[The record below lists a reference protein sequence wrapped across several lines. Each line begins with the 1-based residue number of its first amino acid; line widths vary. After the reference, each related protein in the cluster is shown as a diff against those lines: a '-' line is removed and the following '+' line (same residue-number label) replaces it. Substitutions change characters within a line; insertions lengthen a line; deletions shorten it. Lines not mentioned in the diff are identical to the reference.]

1 MNLGTRIQ
9 TRMTEKGWKLS
20 DLARATNVAKGYLS
34 EILSGKATRP
44 SAVSL
49 DAIAQALGTSVPDLL
64 GTPNYPGADTVKNAL
79 PSLLE
84 FAATEGLPEQDIK
97 MLAGISFRNAQPK
110 TANDWRYLWES
121 IKRSVGS

>member
-1 MNLGTRIQ
+1 MD
-9 TRMTEKGWKLS
+9 EKGWRLS

-49 DAIAQALGTSVPDLL
+49 ASIAEALGTSVADLL
-64 GTPNYPGADTVKNAL
+64 GTPARVANAAVTV
-79 PSLLE
+79 PQSLLE
-84 FAATEGLPEQDIK
+84 FATAEQLPEEDIQ
-97 MLAGISFRNAQPK
+97 MLAGIRFRNAQPK